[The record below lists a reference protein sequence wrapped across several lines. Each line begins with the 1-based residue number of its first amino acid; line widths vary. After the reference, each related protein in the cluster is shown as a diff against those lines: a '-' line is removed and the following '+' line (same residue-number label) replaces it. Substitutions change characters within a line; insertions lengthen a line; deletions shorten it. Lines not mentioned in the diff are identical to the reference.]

1 MELFMKIFRL
11 LLLSN
16 YVEYF
21 SETERNLSVNPSN
34 SRIWLAIHPS
44 IFFSSTR
51 FTSFGKSL
59 KKIDSLIPDDNLCL
73 KTSQNEKIDPT
84 FLSKFKSTW
93 TFKRKKKSQ
102 RLNFQNRVSCSGSFR
117 FSFKKDHKLKCFFRT
132 LSVQQLKIAFTCF
145 PEHISGIRCL
155 ILRILQNSYKIK
167 IMK

>member
-21 SETERNLSVNPSN
+21 SETERNLSVNPST

-73 KTSQNEKIDPT
+73 KTSQNEKTDPT
-84 FLSKFKSTW
+84 FISKFKSTW
-93 TFKRKKKSQ
+93 TFKRKKKGQ
-102 RLNFQNRVSCSGSFR
+102 RVNFQNHVSCSGSSQVLF
-117 FSFKKDHKLKCFFRT
+117 
-132 LSVQQLKIAFTCF
+132 
-145 PEHISGIRCL
+145 
-155 ILRILQNSYKIK
+155 
-167 IMK
+167 

>member
-1 MELFMKIFRL
+1 MELFMKILRL
-11 LLLSN
+11 LLLSY
-16 YVEYF
+16 YVKYF
-21 SETERNLSVNPSN
+21 SETERNLSVNPST

-44 IFFSSTR
+44 IFFSSTH

-59 KKIDSLIPDDNLCL
+59 KKMDSLIHDDNLCL
-73 KTSQNEKIDPT
+73 KTSQNEKTDPT
-84 FLSKFKSTW
+84 FISKFKSTW

-102 RLNFQNRVSCSGSFR
+102 RLNFQNHVSCSGSSQVLFQ
-117 FSFKKDHKLKCFFRT
+117 KDHKLKCFFRT
-132 LSVQQLKIAFTCF
+132 LLVKQLKITLTCF